1 MDFQGRTAL
10 ITGASVGIG
19 RACALEFARYGAEI
33 ILLDIR
39 L

>member
-10 ITGASVGIG
+10 ITGVSVGIG